1 METFAPTVTFTNWKE
16 TGVLKLLGLNEE
28 CTAIDENRLP
38 ALIPEG
44 KNAHYQNYRHWNQA
58 RISVLAMGGIAVLYI
73 WSKLFSHH
81 HLSQFTEGM
90 GFFGAPAAIFVA
102 QEICD
107 AKGKQELKLY
117 ATELRD
123 VYRNEVG
130 VMTDALDEM
139 GEDAFKPAIQRV
151 HGALN
156 ELFGDADTA
165 KTLALALIEVPIPHT
180 QPKRGVFRT
189 KTEAVALLTKAD

>member
-16 TGVLKLLGLNEE
+16 TGVPKLLGLNEN
-28 CTAIDENRLP
+28 CTAIDEGRLP
-38 ALIPEG
+38 TLIPAG
-44 KNAHYQNYRHWNQA
+44 INDHYQRYRHWNQA
-58 RISVLAMGGIAVLYI
+58 RVSVLAMGSIAVLFV

-90 GFFGAPAAIFVA
+90 GFFGAPAAVFVA
-102 QEICD
+102 HEVCD

-123 VYRNEVG
+123 IYRNEVG
-130 VMTDALDEM
+130 VMTDALHDM

-151 HGALN
+151 HGALK
-156 ELFGDADTA
+156 ELFGDEATA
-165 KTLALALIEVPIPHT
+165 RTLALALIEVPIPHT
-180 QPKRGVFRT
+180 QPKHEVFRT
-189 KTEAVALLTKAD
+189 KAEAVALLTKAD